1 MVRNGAVSIRAKETE
16 PAPAD
21 RLSMITAA
29 HLKLVQHFVR
39 SRIKSEADV
48 EDICQD
54 TLLLACRNIAHF
66 RFEAS
71 LGTWLCCI
79 ALNVIRGRWRRKES
93 KRVAFVDP
101 EILEWLARTDPR
113 RTPLMEVLHNELHG
127 RLYSAVAK
135 LPSKYRT
142 VVELHDF
149 QGLSLRETAERL
161 TSSVPAIKSRH
172 LRAKGMLHEELSEA
186 A

>member
-1 MVRNGAVSIRAKETE
+1 M
-16 PAPAD
+16 
-21 RLSMITAA
+21 
-29 HLKLVQHFVR
+29 
-39 SRIKSEADV
+39 
-48 EDICQD
+48 
-54 TLLLACRNIAHF
+54 
-66 RFEAS
+66 
-71 LGTWLCCI
+71 
-79 ALNVIRGRWRRKES
+79 ES

-101 EILEWLARTDPR
+101 ETLEWLGRIDSHR
-113 RTPLMEVLHNELHG
+113 SPLMEVLHNEQHG
-127 RLYSAVAK
+127 RLYRAVAK

-172 LRAKGMLHEELSEA
+172 LRAKGMLQEELSEA

>member
-1 MVRNGAVSIRAKETE
+1 MLTTAHIKSLRN
-16 PAPAD
+16 
-21 RLSMITAA
+21 
-29 HLKLVQHFVR
+29 FVR
-39 SRIKSEADV
+39 GRIKSEVDV
-48 EDICQD
+48 DDICQD
-54 TLLLACRNIAHF
+54 TLLLACRNIGHF

-79 ALNVIRGRWRRKES
+79 ALNVIRARWRRVES
-93 KRVAFVDP
+93 KRVSFVAP
-101 EILEWLARTDPR
+101 ETLEWLGRADSS

-127 RLYSAVAK
+127 RLYQAVAN
-135 LPSKYRT
+135 LPTKYRA

-149 QGLSLRETAERL
+149 QGLSMSETAERL

-172 LRAKGMLHEELSEA
+172 LRAKWMLQEQLSEA